1 GQATQTVI
9 THNAA
14 YQADDLDAYDSDCD
28 ELNTAK
34 VSLMANLSH
43 YGSDALAEFLGTV
56 KFGNDH
62 VAKILGYGDYQ
73 IGNVMISRVY
83 YVEGLGHNLFS
94 VGKFCDSNL
103 EVAFRQHTLILT
115 RNNHTPSYTLF
126 TFNELTGIFCF
137 NRRLMNYSL
146 LYPVLIYQPLKTP
159 ASVDLPAPELLTP
172 PPDHRPQQQLTKM
185 HHHQLHEQALFY
197 YYDAFL
203 TAVEP
208 KTYKDA
214 LTQSCWIEAMK
225 EELNDF
231 EHLEVWELVPRPD
244 KVMVITLK
252 WIYKVK
258 LDELGGIL
266 KNKARLVA
274 RGYRQ
279 EEGIYFEESFAPV
292 ARLETIRIF
301 LAFAAHMNMV
311 VYQMDVKTAFL
322 NGNLR
327 EEVYVS
333 ELDGFLDQDNP
344 NHVYKLKKALYGLKQ
359 APRVWYDMLSSF
371 LISQNFSKGSVDPTL
386 FTRKEGKELL
396 LIFQNP
402 RGIFINQSKYAL
414 ESLRKYGFNSCDP
427 VNTPMVEKSKLD
439 KDKEGKAVDP
449 SQYRGSA
456 YQKALTCG
464 QKDLSVSKRNYKSG
478 ALWYPRILPFAL
490 KQFAVADHAGCQ
502 DTHRSTSGQDTKF
515 WVLLELMLW
524 DVHLLAH
531 ADDLRLENAFAYV
544 RMSHQ
549 KQPSSRSMVDAKAH
563 SVLQAFQSNSGI
575 LQICRKVG
583 NKKFCRPPS
592 CEGVLIFLASLG
604 HFGDLRKL
612 TDVNV
617 NKLHNLEIILPAV
630 INKCLSGTPSY
641 EQSPSFSCSI
651 LWGYV
656 QIENFDYAY
665 LCGRTHFKIE
675 NKNPSILEEQGQ
687 VALCQDETMFKQSR
701 PSTRNVLL
709 SYESNTYA
717 SRNRSLPLPEEK
729 KSGKGK
735 NRDCRTGGIFE
746 ADLTE
751 AQQLKIAIKR
761 SRQETHSSHASGSGA
776 DEGTGVTPGVPDAPD
791 YDSEDD
797 ISWKSSDDDQD
808 DEQDQDDDDAE
819 KHDVHE
825 TTQEQEDDDDH
836 DDDENDQEDDDAND
850 DDKKAED
857 DDDEELT
864 ESDNDGDDFVH
875 PKLTTHDDEIIHE
888 EDTEEDDSS
897 ISSSDEEDSDND
909 VEGADVAGAKSDK
922 DAKDEQDQGNE
933 AVKDTNTD
941 LDGRDKVMTDVEDTH
956 VTLTP
961 VNPDGQQQSSSVSSG
976 FVSNMLNPNQD
987 TGVDDI
993 FRQNTEATSL
1003 IDTNVTAIMES
1014 SFTAQINRPPTPH
1027 PIVIQTQQPPIM
1039 TPATTTSS
1047 LLQNLPNFA
1056 SLFGFDHR
1064 LKALEDNFSESRQT
1078 NQYAEALSS
1087 IPSTVDQYLAH
1098 KMQEAVDV
1106 AVQLKYDRIR
1116 EESSTANQ
1124 QFLETIDD
1132 GMKKIIKEQ
1141 VKKEVSKIIPKV
1153 EKFVNDRLESEVLVR
1168 SSKEANSSHAV
1179 AANLSEL
1186 ELKKI
1191 LIDKMET
1198 NNSINRSDIQRQL
1211 YKDLVEAYEADK
1223 ILLDTYGDT
1232 VTIKRPRDGAD
1243 DDEEPSAG
1251 TDRGSKRRRSGKEPA
1266 STSAPSETTTKTAG
1280 QTTDTDVSER
1290 PADQEFETGVQDEQ
1304 AEEEVQHLPDWF
1316 QKPTRLPSPDHA
1328 WNTSVPAVHETVQPW
1343 LSSLAQ
1349 QDPRESFDELTDSTF
1364 DFSAFVL
1371 NRLNV
1376 QTLTPELLA
1385 GPTFEL
1391 MKGTCRSLTELE
1403 YFCEE
1408 VYKATTEKLDWIN
1421 PEGRQYPHDLRQPL
1435 PLVPNSQ
1442 GRRVIPFHHFINN
1455 DLEYLRDLP
1464 YGESRIGAKIATSR
1478 ESARDVYSK
1487 RRIIAVTK
1495 VEIVEW
1501 HDYKHLDWITV
1512 RRDDDV
1518 LYKFKEGDF
1527 HRLRIQDIEDM
1538 LLLLVQGKVTNLSVE
1553 ERIAFNVSLRMFT
1566 RRVVI
1571 QRRVE
1576 DLQLGVEN
1584 KKNRL
1589 MRIDELHKF
1598 SDGTLDDVRTALN
1611 DRLKGIRME
1620 YLPQTFWSQRD
1631 KANARAMIQ
1640 AIDKRLKTRRIMRSL
1655 ERFVGGRPYGGDLRL
1670 LQRTI

>member
-1 GQATQTVI
+1 MNNKKHI
-9 THNAA
+9 
-14 YQADDLDAYDSDCD
+14 
-28 ELNTAK
+28 
-34 VSLMANLSH
+34 
-43 YGSDALAEFLGTV
+43 
-56 KFGNDH
+56 
-62 VAKILGYGDYQ
+62 
-73 IGNVMISRVY
+73 IG
-83 YVEGLGHNLFS
+83 
-94 VGKFCDSNL
+94 L
-103 EVAFRQHTLILT
+103 EQFR
-115 RNNHTPSYTLF
+115 
-126 TFNELTGIFCF
+126 
-137 NRRLMNYSL
+137 
-146 LYPVLIYQPLKTP
+146 
-159 ASVDLPAPELLTP
+159 D
-172 PPDHRPQQQLTKM
+172 
-185 HHHQLHEQALFY
+185 
-197 YYDAFL
+197 
-203 TAVEP
+203 
-208 KTYKDA
+208 
-214 LTQSCWIEAMK
+214 
-225 EELNDF
+225 
-231 EHLEVWELVPRPD
+231 
-244 KVMVITLK
+244 
-252 WIYKVK
+252 
-258 LDELGGIL
+258 
-266 KNKARLVA
+266 
-274 RGYRQ
+274 
-279 EEGIYFEESFAPV
+279 
-292 ARLETIRIF
+292 
-301 LAFAAHMNMV
+301 
-311 VYQMDVKTAFL
+311 
-322 NGNLR
+322 
-327 EEVYVS
+327 
-333 ELDGFLDQDNP
+333 
-344 NHVYKLKKALYGLKQ
+344 
-359 APRVWYDMLSSF
+359 
-371 LISQNFSKGSVDPTL
+371 
-386 FTRKEGKELL
+386 
-396 LIFQNP
+396 
-402 RGIFINQSKYAL
+402 
-414 ESLRKYGFNSCDP
+414 
-427 VNTPMVEKSKLD
+427 
-439 KDKEGKAVDP
+439 
-449 SQYRGSA
+449 
-456 YQKALTCG
+456 
-464 QKDLSVSKRNYKSG
+464 
-478 ALWYPRILPFAL
+478 
-490 KQFAVADHAGCQ
+490 
-502 DTHRSTSGQDTKF
+502 
-515 WVLLELMLW
+515 
-524 DVHLLAH
+524 
-531 ADDLRLENAFAYV
+531 
-544 RMSHQ
+544 
-549 KQPSSRSMVDAKAH
+549 
-563 SVLQAFQSNSGI
+563 I
-575 LQICRKVG
+575 LQICPKVG
-583 NKKFCRPPS
+583 SKKFVDPPL
-592 CEGVLIFLASLG
+592 EKEIIIFLASPG
-604 HFGDLRKL
+604 HSGDIRKL

-617 NKLHNLEIILPAV
+617 NKLHQPWRSFAAV
-630 INKCLSGTPSY
+630 INKCLCGTPSY
-641 EQSPSFSCSI
+641 DSLRLSQAQI
-651 LWGYV
+651 LWGMYNKKNV
-656 QIENFDYAY
+656 DYAY
-665 LCGRTHFKIE
+665 LLWEDFIFKIE
-675 NKNPSILEEQGQ
+675 TKSSKKGSAMYYPRFTKLVVNYVMEKDPSIPRRNKVNWHYARDDPMFSTINVISRNEATQLYGAILP
-687 VALCQDETMFKQSR
+687 VALTNEDIRNSESYKEYYAMASGTIPPKTKGSKKKANTDAIPKLKLSTAPKKQ
-701 PSTRNVLL
+701 
-709 SYESNTYA
+709 
-717 SRNRSLPLPEEK
+717 
-729 KSGKGK
+729 KSGTGK
-735 NRDCRTGGIFE
+735 QKTSELENISE

-751 AQQLKIAIKR
+751 AEQLKIVIKR

-791 YDSEDD
+791 YDSDDD

-819 KHDVHE
+819 KHEVHE
-825 TTQEQEDDDDH
+825 TTQEEEDDDEH
-836 DDDENDQEDDDAND
+836 DDDENDQEDDDAHD
-850 DDKKAED
+850 DDKKAEN

-888 EDTEEDDSS
+888 ENTEEDDSS

-909 VEGADVAGAKSDK
+909 VEGANVASAKSDE
-922 DAKDEQDQGNE
+922 DATDEKDQGNE

-993 FRQNTEATSL
+993 FRQHTEATSL
-1003 IDTNVTAIMES
+1003 IDTSVTAIMEP
-1014 SFTAQINRPPTPH
+1014 SFTAQVNRPPTPH
-1027 PIVIQTQQPPIM
+1027 PIVVQTQQPPIM

-1064 LKALEDNFSESRQT
+1064 LKALEDNFSEFRQT

-1116 EESSTANQ
+1116 EESTTANQ

-1153 EKFVNDRLESEVLVR
+1153 EKLVTDQLESEVLVR
-1168 SSKEANSSHAV
+1168 SSKEANTSHAV

-1191 LIDKMET
+1191 LIDKMEA

-1211 YKDLVEAYEADK
+1211 YKALVEAYEADQ

-1280 QTTDTDVSER
+1280 KTTSTGSKTHKKSASQSAPVGEAMHSTDIFKG

-1328 WNTSVPAVHETVQPW
+1328 WNTSVPAVHESVQPW
-1343 LSSLAQ
+1343 LSNLAQ

-1391 MKGTCRSLTELE
+1391 MKGTCKSLTELE

-1455 DLEYLRDLP
+1455 DLEYLRGGASSRKYSTSVTKTKAADYGHIKWIEDLVP
-1464 YGESRIGAKIATSR
+1464 NSMWSQTIVKYDKFALWGISHWGKKRRQFYAFATLR

-1512 RRDDDV
+1512 RREDDQ

-1527 HRLRIQDIEDM
+1527 PRLRIQDIEDM

-1571 QRRVE
+1571 QHRVE
-1576 DLQLGVEN
+1576 DLQLGVESYQKKLN
-1584 KKNRL
+1584 LTKPDTYRSNLRRKDAYTPYSDPRGFIYENKDKKNRL

-1598 SDGTLDDVRTALN
+1598 SDGTLDDVRTVLN

-1620 YLPQTFWSQRD
+1620 YLPETFWSQRD

-1640 AIDKRLKTRRIMRSL
+1640 AIDKRLQTRRIMRSL
-1655 ERFVGGRPYGGDLRL
+1655 EKFVGGRPYGGDLRL